1 MLPHCSHV
9 NLFEYVPSVRLTKR
23 CHYWDVAE
31 DSSCT
36 FGVWHPLAAEKLLA
50 LALNVASDQSVFSDG
65 YVQVLG
71 YDTLQCWSDR
81 SAVSVRV
88 LDYDSQQPI
97 GVQSMH
103 KCLAVILCSNEV
115 AISVQFPCHDT
126 SECWSDHLMSECLA
140 TVLHSAGP
148 KNLLCGNKNE
158 EYGVL

>member
-1 MLPHCSHV
+1 MSPGLALMLPHCSHV

-71 YDTLQCWSDR
+71 YDTLQC
-81 SAVSVRV
+81 
-88 LDYDSQQPI
+88 
-97 GVQSMH
+97 
-103 KCLAVILCSNEV
+103 
-115 AISVQFPCHDT
+115 
-126 SECWSDHLMSECLA
+126 
-140 TVLHSAGP
+140 
-148 KNLLCGNKNE
+148 
-158 EYGVL
+158 

>member
-71 YDTLQCWSDR
+71 YDTLQC
-81 SAVSVRV
+81 
-88 LDYDSQQPI
+88 
-97 GVQSMH
+97 
-103 KCLAVILCSNEV
+103 
-115 AISVQFPCHDT
+115 
-126 SECWSDHLMSECLA
+126 
-140 TVLHSAGP
+140 
-148 KNLLCGNKNE
+148 
-158 EYGVL
+158 

>member
-36 FGVWHPLAAEKLLA
+36 FGVWHPLAAEKLLS

-65 YVQVLG
+65 YVQVPG
-71 YDTLQCWSDR
+71 YDTLQCWSDQ
-81 SAVSVRV
+81 SAVSVPV
-88 LDYDSQQPI
+88 LGYDSQQPI

-103 KCLAVILCSNEV
+103 KCLAMTL
-115 AISVQFPCHDT
+115 QW
-126 SECWSDHLMSECLA
+126 WSDQSVFSVLPM
-140 TVLHSAGP
+140 TLHSAEWAVNVWVP
-148 KNLLCGNKNE
+148 GNSTAQCWP
-158 EYGVL
+158 

>member
-65 YVQVLG
+65 YVQVPG
-71 YDTLQCWSDR
+71 YDTLQCWSDQ
-81 SAVSVRV
+81 SAVSVPV
-88 LDYDSQQPI
+88 LGYDSQQPI

-103 KCLAVILCSNEV
+103 KCLVTTLCSDEV
-115 AISVQFPCHDT
+115 TSQCSVSLPWHFIVL
-126 SECWSDHLMSECLA
+126 SEQLMSEYLA
-140 TVLHSAGP
+140 TVLHSADH
-148 KNLLCGNKNE
+148 KKLLSGNKNE
-158 EYGVL
+158 EYSVL